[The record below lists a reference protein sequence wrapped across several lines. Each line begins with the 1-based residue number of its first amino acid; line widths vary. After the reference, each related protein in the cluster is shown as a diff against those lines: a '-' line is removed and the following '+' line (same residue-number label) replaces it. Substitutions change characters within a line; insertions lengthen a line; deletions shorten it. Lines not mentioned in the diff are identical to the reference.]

1 MGIEKSPGRK
11 SAGKAQRDER
21 AEKAQEKQLKKMTE
35 EAIPP
40 LVIKLAAPTVISMVM
55 TSIYTMVD
63 TFFVSR
69 LGTSATGAVGVAFSL
84 MAVIQAVGF
93 TLGMGGGSL
102 VSRYLGEKKQKE
114 AEETASASFYGAAAI
129 GLFVMILGLFLLDPL
144 MRMLGATPTILP
156 YAREYARNIL
166 FSAPFMCA
174 SLVLG
179 NLLRSQGKTVLSMV
193 GMGVGGLVHIGL
205 DPVFIFGMRMG
216 IAGASLAA
224 LVSQILSAALL
235 LWWFLRGKSLVS
247 VSPGRIPRRF
257 PAYWDILKT
266 GFPSFCRHGL
276 AGIATAALN
285 NSAAV
290 YGDEAVAG
298 VSLAGRLFMFVLSI
312 MIGFGQGF
320 QPAAG
325 YNYGAGLCG
334 RVKQAMRFCILAGT
348 VLLTIF
354 GIAGF
359 IFAPQ
364 ILALFRKDDPKVIAI
379 GAFVLRAQCLTLP
392 LQPLTTITAMAFQ
405 ALGRSFRAAFLSSAR
420 QGVFFLPLIFLLPMW
435 LGLLGVEIAQ
445 AAADFLTAL
454 ICIPMLRQFFREL
467 QKKEETKREATDSGG
482 GKKIPGNPISGE
494 K

>member
-1 MGIEKSPGRK
+1 MDSEKTLQ
-11 SAGKAQRDER
+11 GKGTGQ
-21 AEKAQEKQLKKMTE
+21 AQEKQLKNMTE
-35 EAIPP
+35 TPIPK
-40 LVIKLAAPTVISMVM
+40 LVVKLAAPTVVSMAM
-55 TSIYTMVD
+55 TSVYTMAD

-69 LGTSATGAVGVAFSL
+69 LGTSATGAVGTVFSL

-129 GLFVMILGLFLLDPL
+129 GILAAVLGLSFLEPL
-144 MRMLGATPTILP
+144 MRLLGATPTILP
-156 YAREYARNIL
+156 YARDYARNIL

-193 GMGVGGLVHIGL
+193 GLGVGGLVHIGL

-285 NSAAV
+285 NGAAV

-298 VSLAGRLFMFVLSI
+298 ISLAGRLFMFVLSI

-325 YNYGAGLCG
+325 YNYGAGSYS
-334 RVKQAMRFCILAGT
+334 RVKQAMRFCMITGT
-348 VLLTIF
+348 VLMTVL
-354 GIAGF
+354 GAAGF
-359 IFAPQ
+359 AFAPR
-364 ILALFRKDDPKVIAI
+364 IISLFRGDDPKVVEI

-392 LQPLTTITAMAFQ
+392 LQPLATIAAMAFQ
-405 ALGRSFRAAFLSSAR
+405 ALGRTFRAVLLSSAR
-420 QGVFFLPLIFLLPMW
+420 QGVFFLPLIFLLPIW

-445 AAADFLTAL
+445 ASADILTAL
-454 ICIPMLRQFFREL
+454 LCVPMLRRFFREL
-467 QKKEETKREATDSGG
+467 EQNEKKGGDSACADR
-482 GKKIPGNPISGE
+482 KPSRRA
-494 K
+494 